1 MSSKIPSRIEHEGRV
16 VEISE
21 TTISV
26 EIISKSACAACH
38 AKSVCTA
45 SDETVKVVEIPYTIS
60 TLTEEYQIGDR
71 VNVVL
76 RQSLGIRA
84 IWIAYVVP
92 LALLLLAIY
101 IFSAVGAG
109 ELRTGL
115 FSICV
120 VALYYA
126 VVFLFKN
133 KLSKIFTFTIEKA
146 K

>member
-1 MSSKIPSRIEHEGRV
+1 V
-16 VEISE
+16 
-21 TTISV
+21 
-26 EIISKSACAACH
+26 SKSACAACH
-38 AKSVCTA
+38 AKAVCAA
-45 SDETVKVVEIPYTIS
+45 SDESVKVVEIPYTIS
-60 TLTEEYQIGDR
+60 SLTEDYQVGDR

-92 LALLLLAIY
+92 LALLLLSIF
-101 IFSAVGAG
+101 IFSATGVG

-115 FSICV
+115 FSICT
-120 VALYYA
+120 VALYYV
-126 VVFLFKN
+126 VVFLFRN